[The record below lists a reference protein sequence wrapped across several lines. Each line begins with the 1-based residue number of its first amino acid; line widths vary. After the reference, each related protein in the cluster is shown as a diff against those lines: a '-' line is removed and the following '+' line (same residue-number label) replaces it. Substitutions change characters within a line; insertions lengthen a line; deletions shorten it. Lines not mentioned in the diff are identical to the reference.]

1 MTQGVFVIDLP
12 LLPVA
17 VVDRQSK
24 IAKAQVT
31 SGGAQ
36 YCRSRHSREDFAG
49 ASEVVSLSLQARA
62 RATVISMRR
71 RMMTRH
77 TRDWPATQRR

>member
-24 IAKAQVT
+24 IAQAQVT

-49 ASEVVSLSLQARA
+49 ASEVVSLSLQDA

-71 RMMTRH
+71 RMTTRH

>member
-49 ASEVVSLSLQARA
+49 ASEVVSLSLQDA

-71 RMMTRH
+71 RMTTRH